1 MKSTFLVLVLALTA
15 LGMPCDAGAVR
26 LTGNVSADFLG
37 GNSGQQIINTFT
49 VGDQPFFWG
58 FGWEVIIDRFGF
70 GGDYM
75 VSFYRDAAEQWWLDW
90 YAPALFVSFHPLGGK
105 SFLDPF
111 LQLGVG
117 CSGQVF
123 LEPQRMP
130 MGPSPRQDLSL
141 SLFPFVGA
149 GLAFNLEGFLL
160 SAKAIYTPYWSQV
173 PVTDIPSYPLGKF
186 QVTVSAGISLG

>member
-1 MKSTFLVLVLALTA
+1 
-15 LGMPCDAGAVR
+15 
-26 LTGNVSADFLG
+26 
-37 GNSGQQIINTFT
+37 
-49 VGDQPFFWG
+49 
-58 FGWEVIIDRFGF
+58 
-70 GGDYM
+70 
-75 VSFYRDAAEQWWLDW
+75 
-90 YAPALFVSFHPLGGK
+90 
-105 SFLDPF
+105 
-111 LQLGVG
+111 
-117 CSGQVF
+117 VF

-186 QVTVSAGISLG
+186 QVTMSAGISLGG